1 MFPFLSA
8 NYHYSCLLLLRSG
21 PCNSTSSYL
30 TLFLS
35 LCITFSPLSSLLFT
49 DYEGIDGL
57 FFAGTSG
64 RLLMKSEDRVVLYD
78 QQARKVIAELQVR
91 EGSTAQINAIQ
102 LLEMIGI
109 ELSGLSIS

>member
-1 MFPFLSA
+1 MSIIIILV
-8 NYHYSCLLLLRSG
+8 
-21 PCNSTSSYL
+21 SYFFVL
-30 TLFLS
+30 ARVILPPLVSHFS
-35 LCITFSPLSSLLFT
+35 SPLFSLLFT

-91 EGSTAQINAIQ
+91 EGSRAQHRSMQ
-102 LLEMIGI
+102 F
-109 ELSGLSIS
+109 SC